1 MSKRLI
7 NVKHAIELDKL
18 RNQSR
23 VDILNALD
31 SDRLIESVEN
41 INSDDLELDMTPEEL
56 MYRDELIEMTSLA
69 EDTIRYIDVKFSGEK
84 FSKNYLLVTKVPY
97 RVTRL
102 LGAPDNDRNQ
112 GYVCELLQ
120 KYSDMTRQGKDFN
133 DRFSIYSNNDY
144 IIRQAEDVDLRI
156 RTWRDFYMLAQ
167 AVRRVFK
174 ENRHSINYT
183 PAEVTF
189 SKNWNNDANNSEY
202 MKKLGSFIT
211 LMCQTQLP
219 EKIVMEDGT
228 TKKIFS
234 LIF

>member
-1 MSKRLI
+1 
-7 NVKHAIELDKL
+7 
-18 RNQSR
+18 
-23 VDILNALD
+23 
-31 SDRLIESVEN
+31 
-41 INSDDLELDMTPEEL
+41 
-56 MYRDELIEMTSLA
+56 
-69 EDTIRYIDVKFSGEK
+69 
-84 FSKNYLLVTKVPY
+84 
-97 RVTRL
+97 
-102 LGAPDNDRNQ
+102 
-112 GYVCELLQ
+112 
-120 KYSDMTRQGKDFN
+120 
-133 DRFSIYSNNDY
+133 
-144 IIRQAEDVDLRI
+144 
-156 RTWRDFYMLAQ
+156 MLAQ

-189 SKNWNNDANNSEY
+189 GKNWNNDANNPEY